1 MSQCADST
9 MRDSGMAHAWLC
21 MTPIVQNCY
30 LYCLRNSNLLYSSG
44 SIPSMWSHKVLQ
56 CFAIIHATQ
65 ELEIPA
71 APGKQAHYWTHCM
84 LWGSPMCFW

>member
-1 MSQCADST
+1 
-9 MRDSGMAHAWLC
+9 
-21 MTPIVQNCY
+21 
-30 LYCLRNSNLLYSSG
+30 
-44 SIPSMWSHKVLQ
+44 LQ